1 MASLHEM
8 QRIDW
13 ELSSELVDPPVNPA
27 LIHMSVPLIGSTD
40 QHLYL
45 QINGE
50 ALWAWRSFWKN
61 DQRIKDVLRN
71 SLLPLGYRLLP
82 SASDRVSSILRYRI
96 YRLMVQSRALR
107 NSKNSRTFR
116 NEFWAKIAIEF
127 DEIASGPKE
136 MCDQFLQREKELAEE
151 RKELEGKPVQCNYY
165 FLDKLAC
172 EKGPRGYFCV
182 KKMTKKMAAWR
193 RFARKSLAPP
203 VTQSS
208 ACICML
214 V

>member
-27 LIHMSVPLIGSTD
+27 LIHMSVPLIESTD

-50 ALWAWRSFWKN
+50 ALWEWRSFWKN
-61 DQRIKDVLRN
+61 DQRINDVLRN

-82 SASDRVSSILRYRI
+82 SASDRVSRSLQSRI
-96 YRLMVQSRALR
+96 YRLMEKSRVIS

-116 NEFWAKIAIEF
+116 NQFWAKIAIEF

-136 MCDQFLQREKELAEE
+136 LAEE
-151 RKELEGKPVQCNYY
+151 RKKLEGKPVQCNYY
-165 FLDKLAC
+165 FLI
-172 EKGPRGYFCV
+172 
-182 KKMTKKMAAWR
+182 
-193 RFARKSLAPP
+193 S
-203 VTQSS
+203 
-208 ACICML
+208 
-214 V
+214 